1 MNLLDIITFKEI
13 INRDNTIAIRLDKQ
27 GYYDIDSVE
36 KNFKK
41 VLNLLGDFNSKDHC
55 AFLSLR
61 LKNKVAVKKVIDG
74 VETTEY
80 IKPEYTIAKSVAKA
94 IYIKLTRKLW
104 RRKGKYDKIPMGFTI
119 ESSKNWDKDHIHAL
133 IRFSELKQYYSE
145 NELSMLLRS
154 ICNDLNEVNSK
165 DHTAVDIRMFHYC
178 ENEANLLGN
187 YIEYICKTS
196 ANFKDHTYDPLLK
209 LLKQR
214 L

>member
-13 INRDNTIAIRLDKQ
+13 INRDNKKTIAIRLDKQ
-27 GYYDIDSVE
+27 GYYDIGSVE

-41 VLNLLGDFNSKDHC
+41 VLNLLGEFNSKDHC
-55 AFLSLR
+55 ALLSLR
-61 LKNKVAVKKVIDG
+61 LKNKVAVKKVVDG

-80 IKPEYTIAKSVAKA
+80 ITPDYPIAKSVAKA
-94 IYIKLTRKLW
+94 ISIKLTRKLW
-104 RRKGKYDKIPMGFTI
+104 GRKGKYDKIPMGFTI
-119 ESSKNWDKDHIHAL
+119 ESSKKWDKDHIHGL
-133 IRFSELKQYYSE
+133 IRFAKLKQYYSE

-178 ENEANLLGN
+178 ENEANLLGS

-196 ANFKDHTYDPLLK
+196 ANFKDHSYDPLLK
-209 LLKQR
+209 L
-214 L
+214 

>member
-1 MNLLDIITFKEI
+1 MNLLEIITFKEI
-13 INRDNTIAIRLDKQ
+13 IDRRTISIRLDKQ
-27 GYYDIDSVE
+27 GYYDIDSVK

-41 VLNLLGDFNSKDHC
+41 VLNLLGEFNSKDHC
-55 AFLSLR
+55 ALLSLR
-61 LKNKVAVKKVIDG
+61 LKNKVAVKRVIDG

-80 IKPEYTIAKSVAKA
+80 IKPCYTIASSVAEA
-94 IYIKLTRKLW
+94 ISKKLTRRLW
-104 RRKGKYDKIPMGFTI
+104 GRKGRYDIMPMVFAI
-119 ESSKNWDKDHIHAL
+119 ESNKNWDKDHIHAI
-133 IRFSELKQYYSE
+133 IRFAELKQYYSE

-154 ICNDLNEVNSK
+154 ICNDFDEVNSK

-196 ANFKDHTYDPLLK
+196 ANFKDHSYDPLYKLK
-209 LLKQR
+209 EQR